1 MAYSVQAIDSIGA
14 PVRIKLRTRISLKF
28 HCNRRPLESC
38 RRQTTNQNGPR
49 RSGASDCSRWA
60 CVRDVARGR
69 RPQISHAAHRV
80 GAPTDC
86 SGIRSRDRARGTSF
100 AGASAPRWPL
110 LRASWSRAATGRI
123 LIADYSIQSRRISVV
138 RPIFWPSQQELSR
151 YLKYRARARIPEF
164 ESDMPS
170 RAVGLSQVRSPAIVM
185 HRVGCRSRR
194 SGRTLRSLT
203 LTTVQTPPM
212 TTTSFAV

>member
-80 GAPTDC
+80 GAPTGC

-110 LRASWSRAATGRI
+110 LRASWSSEATGRI
-123 LIADYSIQSRRISVV
+123 LIADYSAQSRRISVV
-138 RPIFWPSQQELSR
+138 RRGDSSFRAGEGKRAESR
-151 YLKYRARARIPEF
+151 PLVFEAGAQDLRATP
-164 ESDMPS
+164 
-170 RAVGLSQVRSPAIVM
+170 LSQLVDDRW
-185 HRVGCRSRR
+185 
-194 SGRTLRSLT
+194 L
-203 LTTVQTPPM
+203 
-212 TTTSFAV
+212 